1 MKGYAFGH
9 ALGQAITR
17 VGLLGVACSLLAYI
31 GGFLSRPMVIGSLV
45 GSIAAGVWLDGGEIY
60 WPQWATIA
68 LPQWSPSPFGTP
80 TKKTDD
86 ESSGY
91 ATTSAASPD
100 ALQEER
106 VKLKLDALIN
116 ANAPAQ
122 DSAPAPALRTPRNFD
137 CVNGKHMGADW
148 VICASPELLDM
159 EARLED
165 AYSAARAS
173 RGDLIRHEQF
183 EWIKQHATDCGLP
196 YRGQPSPELIVG
208 ARDCIMANMKQR
220 LAELEGEQ

>member
-9 ALGQAITR
+9 ALGQAVAR
-17 VGLLGVACSLLAYI
+17 VGLLGAACSLLAYI
-31 GGFLSRPMVIGSLV
+31 GGFLSRPMVIGSLI
-45 GSIAAGVWLDGGEIY
+45 GSIAAGVWLDGGEIN

-68 LPQWSPSPFGTP
+68 LPQWSQSPSWTP
-80 TKKTDD
+80 TKKIDD

-91 ATTSAASPD
+91 AAASPATPD
-100 ALQEER
+100 PLQEER
-106 VKLKLDALIN
+106 DKLKLDAVTN

-165 AYSAARAS
+165 AYSSARAA

-196 YRGQPSPELIVG
+196 YRGQPAPDLIVG

-220 LAELEGEQ
+220 LAVLEGEQ

>member
-1 MKGYAFGH
+1 MKGYA
-9 ALGQAITR
+9 LGEAIGR
-17 VGLLGVACSLLAYI
+17 MGLLRASCSLLAYL
-31 GGFLSRPMVIGSLV
+31 GGALSQPMFLGSLV
-45 GSIAAGVWLDGGEIY
+45 GCLAAGVWLDGGQIY
-60 WPQWATIA
+60 WPQWATIP
-68 LPQWSPSPFGTP
+68 LPQWAPSSSGNP
-80 TKKTDD
+80 TKDTSN

-91 ATTSAASPD
+91 AATSPAPD
-100 ALQEER
+100 PPQAER
-106 VKLKLDALIN
+106 DKLKFDAAIN
-116 ANAPAQ
+116 ANAPIQ

-159 EARLED
+159 EARLEE
-165 AYSAARAS
+165 AYNAARAA

-196 YRGQPSPELIVG
+196 YRGQPAPELIGG